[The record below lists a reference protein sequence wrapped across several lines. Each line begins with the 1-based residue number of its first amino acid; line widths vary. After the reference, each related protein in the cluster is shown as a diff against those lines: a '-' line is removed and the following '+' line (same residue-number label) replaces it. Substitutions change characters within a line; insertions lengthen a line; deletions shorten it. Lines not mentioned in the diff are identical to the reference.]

1 MIHVIRKG
9 IRVEKNR
16 IFEAMFISDIIKQDD
31 YHTLF
36 EQTRFIKRK
45 NKHEECLHLNA
56 DE

>member
-1 MIHVIRKG
+1 MSSGKESESRRTGFLKQCSF
-9 IRVEKNR
+9 R
-16 IFEAMFISDIIKQDD
+16 IIIKQDD